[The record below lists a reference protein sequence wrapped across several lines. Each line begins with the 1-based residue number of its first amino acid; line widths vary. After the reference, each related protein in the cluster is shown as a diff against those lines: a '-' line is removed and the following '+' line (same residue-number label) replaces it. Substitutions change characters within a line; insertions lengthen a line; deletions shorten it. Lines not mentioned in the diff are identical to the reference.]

1 MEFHRTKKTLL
12 ISAAGVFLALGICV
26 RSGYAQDTQTAQP
39 SVAEASRKAKE
50 QQKNQPKDMKVYTN
64 EDVVNLKGDISVVGT
79 APAPPEPAATA
90 TTAAG
95 APVKGTAG
103 AKEPVKDEAYWRGK
117 FADARRKLAD
127 DSKELDVLQRE
138 YNLKQIQYYS
148 NPDVAL
154 REQYSRKD
162 LDDTLAEIDKK
173 KQDVER
179 DNAAIER
186 LARSVE
192 NVRRRTRMG
201 QRAYAAGART
211 IRYARAR
218 PADFAFRRIASGE
231 SDAAG
236 PDRSADGRPAIADL
250 TS

>member
-1 MEFHRTKKTLL
+1 MVLHKSNKTLL
-12 ISAAGVFLALGICV
+12 ISATGVFLALGVCA
-26 RSGYAQDTQTAQP
+26 RSGQAQDTQTAQP

-50 QQKNQPKDMKVYTN
+50 QQKNEPKDLKVFTN
-64 EDVVNLKGDISVVGT
+64 DDVANLKGDISVVGV
-79 APAPPEPAATA
+79 APTPPAAAATA
-90 TTAAG
+90 TTG
-95 APVKGTAG
+95 TTAPVKGTAG

-179 DNAAIER
+179 DNAALEDLQDQLR
-186 LARSVE
+186 TSGGEPGWANEPTQPAPEPSETLAPDQQTSPSVASPPG
-192 NVRRRTRMG
+192 NQTQPNQTG
-201 QRAYAAGART
+201 APTAGK
-211 IRYARAR
+211 
-218 PADFAFRRIASGE
+218 P
-231 SDAAG
+231 
-236 PDRSADGRPAIADL
+236 
-250 TS
+250 